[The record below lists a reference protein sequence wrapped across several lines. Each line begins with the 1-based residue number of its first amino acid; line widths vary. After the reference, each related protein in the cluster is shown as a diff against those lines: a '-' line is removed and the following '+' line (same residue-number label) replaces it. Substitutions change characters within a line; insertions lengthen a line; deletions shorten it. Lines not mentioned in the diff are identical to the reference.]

1 MEVLTLFLAGA
12 AGAAIIKMID
22 NIIQWILGRKA
33 KREDTRIMT
42 LDDMGKKI
50 ETIERGQRVILH
62 DRIKYLARCYVEK
75 EKVDYDDYRDLV
87 EMHETYAELGGE
99 NLKRPM
105 EDVAK
110 LTMIYK

>member
-12 AGAAIIKMID
+12 AGAAIVKMID
-22 NIIQWILGRKA
+22 NIIQWLLGRKA
-33 KREDTRIMT
+33 KKEDTKIIT
-42 LDDMGKKI
+42 LGEMGKKI

-75 EKVDYDDYRDLV
+75 REVDYDDYRDLV
-87 EMHETYAELGGE
+87 EMHNTYAELGGE

-105 EDVAK
+105 EDVSK
-110 LTMIYK
+110 LKMIYK